1 MTAATPPPDPSRD
14 AVPARDREAR
24 PDALPRQ
31 TAALPRQTAAR
42 PRRKATRRAPRRR
55 PDAKALGNA
64 TRTWDALRAA
74 YPDARCALDHA
85 TPFQLLAATV
95 LSAQCTD
102 ARVNKVT
109 PALFAALPT
118 PAAMAAAPIETI
130 EALVRT
136 TGFFRNKA
144 KNLKAA
150 AQRITEV
157 FHGEVPAGMDDLLT
171 LPGVARKTANVVRGT
186 AFGQADGVVVDTH
199 VFRLAHRLGWSKGKT
214 PVHVERD
221 LMALFP
227 REAWIDLSHVLI
239 HHGRRI
245 CAARKPRCGEC
256 PVRASCPSA
265 LA

>member
-1 MTAATPPPDPSRD
+1 MTAAPTPPPDPSRD

-24 PDALPRQ
+24 PGALPRQ
-31 TAALPRQTAAR
+31 TAVR
-42 PRRKATRRAPRRR
+42 PRRKATRRR

-74 YPDARCALDHA
+74 YPDAHCALDHA

-144 KNLKAA
+144 KNLKGA

-157 FHGEVPAGMDDLLT
+157 FHGEVPSGMDDLLT

-256 PVRASCPSA
+256 PVRASCPST
-265 LA
+265 LV

>member
-1 MTAATPPPDPSRD
+1 MSAAGAPAPEPSRD
-14 AVPARDREAR
+14 ASPAQGREAR
-24 PDALPRQ
+24 PAGRPRQ
-31 TAALPRQTAAR
+31 TAVR
-42 PRRKATRRAPRRR
+42 PRRKATRRAPRR

-118 PAAMAAAPIETI
+118 PQAMAAAPIETI

-199 VFRLAHRLGWSKGKT
+199 VFRLAQRLGWSKGKT

-227 REAWIDLSHVLI
+227 RAAWIDLSHVLI

>member
-1 MTAATPPPDPSRD
+1 VADAARGGGRRVSATRDDGRD
-14 AVPARDREAR
+14 AR
-24 PDALPRQ
+24 P
-31 TAALPRQTAAR
+31 AAR
-42 PRRKATRRAPRRR
+42 KRRTRARRLD
-55 PDAKALGNA
+55 PKVLGDA

-74 YPDARCALDHA
+74 YPDARCALDHR

-102 ARVNKVT
+102 ARVNQVT

-118 PAAMAAAPIETI
+118 PQAMAAAPVEEL
-130 EALVRT
+130 EALVHS

-144 KNLKAA
+144 KHLKAA
-150 AQRITEV
+150 AQRITDV
-157 FHGEVPAGMDDLLT
+157 FHGEVPAGMDDLLS

-221 LMALFP
+221 LMARFP

-245 CAARKPRCGEC
+245 CAARKPRCAEC
-256 PVRASCPSA
+256 PVHSACPSS